1 MLLNQACT
9 YLAETISTDFSMM
22 AFITK
27 INIHITHESEKGN
40 MIAYNSGKQVIHR
53 MSGPGERFY
62 TSMRVPF

>member
-1 MLLNQACT
+1 
-9 YLAETISTDFSMM
+9 MM

-27 INIHITHESEKGN
+27 MNIHITHESEKGN